1 MIHFYPGCTLS
12 SSAKPYRRSLYWVFK
27 RLDLEIRE
35 LPGWSCCGATS
46 AHALNRDLA
55 YALPAR
61 NLAIAQE
68 FKTDLMVACSA
79 CYNRLKAT
87 QQALENATI
96 RERVQQLIENELQL
110 ALDGRMQIKNVLE
123 ILNEES
129 LLKRIQQE
137 RTKALEGL
145 KVACYYGCLLTRIP
159 RVSSF
164 DSVENPIS
172 MERLVSA
179 AGATVIDWP
188 YKTECCGASLS
199 VTNEAVSLKMCA
211 RILEMAKRCG
221 ADVIVPSC
229 PFCQYNL
236 DWAQWK
242 MEREGP
248 QHQMIPVI
256 FITQLLGLAL
266 GGNEKELML
275 GSNLAGDESTLCPLM
290 ARK

>member
-1 MIHFYPGCTLS
+1 MS
-12 SSAKPYRRSLYWVFK
+12 SSARPYSRSLYWVFK
-27 RLDLEIRE
+27 RLGLTIEE
-35 LPGWSCCGATS
+35 LPDWSCCGATS
-46 AHALNRDLA
+46 AHALNKDLA

-61 NLAIAQE
+61 NLAIAQALRS
-68 FKTDLMVACSA
+68 DLMVACSA
-79 CYNRLKAT
+79 CYNRLKIT
-87 QQALENATI
+87 QRALENVTI
-96 RERVQQLIENELQL
+96 RERVRQLIEKP
-110 ALDGRMQIKNVLE
+110 LDGRIQIKNVLE
-123 ILNEES
+123 ILTEES

-159 RVSSF
+159 RVVGF
-164 DSVENPIS
+164 DSVENPTS

-179 AGATVIDWP
+179 AGATVTDWP

-199 VTNEAVSLKMCA
+199 VTSEAISLKMCA

-221 ADVIVPSC
+221 ADVIVASC

-242 MEREGP
+242 MEREDDVKEVL
-248 QHQMIPVI
+248 PVL
-256 FITQLLGLAL
+256 FSTQILGLAL
-266 GGNEKELML
+266 GGSEKELML
-275 GSNLAGDESTLCPLM
+275 GSNLAGAGGRAAASFCKLAGSQ

>member
-1 MIHFYPGCTLS
+1 MMHFYPGCTLS
-12 SSAKPYRRSLYWVFK
+12 SSARPYSRSLYWVLK
-27 RLDLEIRE
+27 HLDLEIKE

-68 FKTDLMVACSA
+68 LKTDLMVACSA
-79 CYNRLKAT
+79 CYNRLKIT
-87 QQALENATI
+87 QRALENATI
-96 RERVQQLIENELQL
+96 RERVQQLIERP
-110 ALDGRMQIKNVLE
+110 LDGRIQIKNVLE
-123 ILNEES
+123 ILSEES

-199 VTNEAVSLKMCA
+199 VTNEAISLKMCA

-242 MEREGP
+242 MRRENS
-248 QHQMIPVI
+248 HEKTIPVV

-266 GGNEKELML
+266 GGSDKELML
-275 GSNLAGDESTLCPLM
+275 GSNLAGDERTLCPLM
-290 ARK
+290 VRK